1 MIGLVILA
9 AGASTR
15 MGKPKQLLTFG
26 GKTLIRN
33 SALIALESL
42 AAESIVVLGA
52 NYAQIMP
59 EIQHLSINEKFLKIV
74 ENPTW
79 DEGMASSVRMGIEL
93 LAQSKNRLE
102 AVIFML
108 CDQPFANTEI
118 INELITTFRR
128 TQSWV
133 VACTYQNGVTGVPA
147 LFSKEVFPTLL
158 ALKGDM
164 GARKIIHQFADN
176 MTTIPFPKGDIDID
190 TPEAYAALLEKFV

>member
-9 AGASTR
+9 AGASKR
-15 MGKPKQLLTFG
+15 MGKPKQLLTFC
-26 GKTLIRN
+26 GKTLLRN
-33 SALIALESL
+33 SALVALESL
-42 AAESIVVLGA
+42 AGKSLVILGA
-52 NYAQIMP
+52 NSEQILP
-59 EIQHLSINEKFLKIV
+59 DIQYFTTNEKLLKIV
-74 ENPTW
+74 ENPAW
-79 DEGMASSVRMGIEL
+79 EEGMASSIRLGIEV
-93 LAQSKNRLE
+93 LAQSKSRLE

-108 CDQPFANTEI
+108 CDQPFVSTEL

-133 VACTYQNGVTGVPA
+133 VACTYQTGITGVPA
-147 LFSKEVFPTLL
+147 LFSKEIFPALL